1 MFSLGDYVTRDM
13 RRLSFILV
21 ALSVGWLH
29 SQAQETYRLDPARSV
44 IQIHVDTSGALGFM
58 GHHHLI
64 QAPVEHG
71 NFVYYPG
78 DLGKSSVEILVDAS
92 ALAVMDPKA
101 SAKDRMEIQATMRS
115 DRVLGVKQYPKIIF
129 KSVKIQPL
137 DGNRL
142 QISGDLTIRNQT
154 NRVTVDAV
162 LEQAGP
168 ELKAEGKSRFK
179 QTTFGLQ
186 PVSAGLG
193 AVRVKDQ
200 LEISF
205 QVSGKPKRDHGP

>member
-1 MFSLGDYVTRDM
+1 MFSLGDYVTREM
-13 RRLSFILV
+13 RRLSFVLI

-29 SQAQETYRLDPARSV
+29 SQAQENYRLDPTKSV

-78 DLGKSSVEILVDAS
+78 DLGKSFVEIFVGAS
-92 ALAVMDPKA
+92 ALAVMDPKV

-115 DRVLGVKQYPKIIF
+115 DRVLGVKQYPKIMF
-129 KSVKIQPL
+129 KSVKIQAL
-137 DGNRL
+137 DGSRL
-142 QISGDLTIRNQT
+142 QISGDLTLRNQT
-154 NRVTVDAV
+154 NRVTVEAI

-168 ELKAEGKSRFK
+168 ELEAEGMSRFK
-179 QTTFGLQ
+179 QTTFGIK

-193 AVRVKDQ
+193 AMRVKDQ
-200 LEISF
+200 LDTSF
-205 QVSGKPKRDHGP
+205 QVFGKPKRDHGP